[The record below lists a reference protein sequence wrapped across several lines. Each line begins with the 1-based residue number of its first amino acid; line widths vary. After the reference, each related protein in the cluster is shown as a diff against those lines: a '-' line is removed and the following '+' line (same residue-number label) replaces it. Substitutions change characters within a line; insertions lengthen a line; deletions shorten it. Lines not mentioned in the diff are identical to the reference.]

1 MAYLLLRG
9 FAPLALSLAGLA
21 LPAASPL
28 AADAAANFPDKPVK
42 LALPFPPGGS
52 ADTITRAMAE
62 RLQAQLQ
69 QPFLI
74 ENRPGA
80 AGNVATRHIAKA
92 PADGY
97 NLLVG
102 VTGALVI
109 NPNLYTLDYDPA
121 KDFIGVSMVARAPV
135 AIVADPNAGIGS
147 IKQLIEQAKA
157 KPGAL
162 AYATNGVGTSHHLA
176 AELFRQSAGLD
187 MRNVPYKGT
196 PEALQDIIGGR
207 VPIGFMDLTASIPL
221 VASGKLKALA
231 TTGTG
236 RSPALPD
243 VPTVA
248 EAGLPGFSADT
259 WVAIMAPKGTP
270 GPVVDKLSAEIKT
283 ALALPELRA
292 RAQTQ
297 GLEVISSTPAELQD
311 FLRSEAEKWKRV
323 IKEAGIKLQ

>member
-1 MAYLLLRG
+1 MPFKLSRMLAPWVALTGVLL
-9 FAPLALSLAGLA
+9 A
-21 LPAASPL
+21 PAAM
-28 AADAAANFPDKPVK
+28 ADTAANYPERPVK

-52 ADTITRAMAE
+52 ADTITRSMAE
-62 RLQAQLQ
+62 RLQAQLN

-80 AGNVATRHIAKA
+80 AGNVATRYVAKA
-92 PADGY
+92 QPDGY

-102 VTGALVI
+102 VTGAMAI
-109 NPNLYTLDYDPA
+109 NPNLYKLDYDPLQ
-121 KDFIGVSMVARAPV
+121 DFVAVSMMARAPV
-135 AIVADPNAGIGS
+135 VVVADPQAGIGN

-157 KPGAL
+157 KPGML
-162 AYATNGVGTSHHLA
+162 TYATNGVGTSHHLA
-176 AELFRQSAGLD
+176 AELFRQAAGLD

-221 VASGKLKALA
+221 IASGKLKALA
-231 TTGTG
+231 TTGTK

-259 WVAIMAPKGTP
+259 WVGIFAPKGTP
-270 GPVVDKLSAEIKT
+270 RPIVEKLSAEIKT

-297 GLEVISSTPAELQD
+297 GLEVGSSTPAELQR
-311 FLRSEAEKWKRV
+311 FVQEESVKWKRV
-323 IKEAGIKLQ
+323 VNEAGIKLQ

>member
-1 MAYLLLRG
+1 MAYTLSRTL
-9 FAPLALSLAGLA
+9 APWLALAGVLLA
-21 LPAASPL
+21 PAAVADT
-28 AADAAANFPDKPVK
+28 AAGYPERPVK

-52 ADTITRAMAE
+52 ADTITRSMAE
-62 RLQAQLQ
+62 RLQAQLH

-80 AGNVATRHIAKA
+80 AGNVATRYIAKA

-102 VTGALVI
+102 VTGAMAI
-109 NPNLYTLDYDPA
+109 NPNLYTLDYDPS
-121 KDFIGVSMVARAPV
+121 KDFVAVSMVARAPV
-135 AIVADPNAGIGS
+135 VVVADPQAGIGS

-157 KPGAL
+157 KPGML
-162 AYATNGVGTSHHLA
+162 TYATNGVGTSHHLA
-176 AELFRQSAGLD
+176 AELFRQAAGLD

-207 VPIGFMDLTASIPL
+207 VPLGFMDLTASIPL
-221 VASGKLKALA
+221 IASGKLKALA
-231 TTGTG
+231 TTGTQ

-248 EAGLPGFSADT
+248 EAGVPGFAADT
-259 WVAIMAPKGTP
+259 WVGIFAPKGTP
-270 GPVVDKLSAEIKT
+270 QPIVEKLSAEMKT

-297 GLEVISSTPAELQD
+297 GLEVAGSTPAELQR
-311 FLRSEAEKWKRV
+311 FLQEESVKWKRV
-323 IKEAGIKLQ
+323 VNEAGIKLQ

>member
-1 MAYLLLRG
+1 MAYTLSRTL
-9 FAPLALSLAGLA
+9 APWLALTGIVLA
-21 LPAASPL
+21 PAAL
-28 AADAAANFPDKPVK
+28 ADTAANYPERPVK

-52 ADTITRAMAE
+52 ADTITRSMAE
-62 RLQAQLQ
+62 RLQAQMH

-80 AGNVATRHIAKA
+80 GGNVATRYIAKA

-102 VTGALVI
+102 VTGAMAI

-121 KDFIGVSMVARAPV
+121 KDFVGVSMVARAPV
-135 AIVADPNAGIGS
+135 VIVADPNAGIGS

-157 KPGAL
+157 RPGAL
-162 AYATNGVGTSHHLA
+162 TYATNGIGTSHHLA
-176 AELFRQSAGLD
+176 SELFRQAAGLD

-207 VPIGFMDLTASIPL
+207 VPLGFMDLTASIPL

-231 TTGTG
+231 TTGTR

-259 WVAIMAPKGTP
+259 WVGIFAPKGTP
-270 GPVVDKLSAEIKT
+270 RPIVEKLSAEIRT

-292 RAQTQ
+292 RAQMQ
-297 GLEVISSTPAELQD
+297 GLEVAGSTPAELQS
-311 FLRSEAEKWKRV
+311 FLQAESAKWKRV
-323 IKEAGIKLQ
+323 VREAGIKLQ

>member
-1 MAYLLLRG
+1 MAYTLSRA
-9 FAPLALSLAGLA
+9 FAPWLALAGILLA
-21 LPAASPL
+21 PAAV
-28 AADAAANFPDKPVK
+28 ADTTAGYPERPVK

-52 ADTITRAMAE
+52 ADTITRSMAE
-62 RLQAQLQ
+62 RLQAQLH

-80 AGNVATRHIAKA
+80 AGNVATRYIAKA

-102 VTGALVI
+102 VTGAMAI

-121 KDFIGVSMVARAPV
+121 RDFVAVSMVARAPV
-135 AIVADPNAGIGS
+135 VVVADPQAGIGS

-157 KPGAL
+157 RPGML
-162 AYATNGVGTSHHLA
+162 TYATNGVGTSHHLA
-176 AELFRQSAGLD
+176 AELFRQAAGLD

-207 VPIGFMDLTASIPL
+207 VPLGFMDLTASIPL
-221 VASGKLKALA
+221 IASGKLKALA
-231 TTGTG
+231 TTGIKRT
-236 RSPALPD
+236 PALPD

-248 EAGLPGFSADT
+248 EAGVPGFAADT
-259 WVAIMAPKGTP
+259 WVGIFAPKGTP
-270 GPVVDKLSAEIKT
+270 QPIVEKLSAEMKT

-297 GLEVISSTPAELQD
+297 GLEVAGSTPAELQR
-311 FLRSEAEKWKRV
+311 FLQEESAKWKRV
-323 IKEAGIKLQ
+323 VNEAGIKLQ

>member
-1 MAYLLLRG
+1 MTFIAAR
-9 FAPLALSLAGLA
+9 GLA
-21 LPAASPL
+21 SCLAIAGVLLAPAAY
-28 AADAAANFPDKPVK
+28 ADPAANYPDRPVK

-62 RLQAQLQ
+62 RLQAQLN

-80 AGNVATRHIAKA
+80 AGNVATRYVAKA

-109 NPNLYTLDYDPA
+109 NPNLYKLDYDPA
-121 KDFIGVSMVARAPV
+121 KDFVGISMVARAPV
-135 AIVADPNAGIGS
+135 AVVADPQAGIHS
-147 IKQLIEQAKA
+147 IKDLIERAKA
-157 KPGAL
+157 QPGAL
-162 AYATNGVGTSHHLA
+162 TYATNSVGTSHHLA
-176 AELFRQSAGLD
+176 AELFRQATGLD

-221 VASGKLKALA
+221 VNSGKLKALA
-231 TTGTG
+231 TTGTR

-248 EAGLPGFSADT
+248 EAGVPGFSADT
-259 WVAIMAPKGTP
+259 WVGIFAPKGTP
-270 GPVVDKLSAEIKT
+270 QPIVDKLSAEIRT

-297 GLEVISSTPAELQD
+297 GLEVAGSTPGELHRFVQ
-311 FLRSEAEKWKRV
+311 EETVKWKKV
-323 IKEAGIKLQ
+323 VAEAGIKLQ

>member
-1 MAYLLLRG
+1 MTFIAARG
-9 FAPLALSLAGLA
+9 FASCLAIAGVLLA
-21 LPAASPL
+21 PAAYADPAATSP
-28 AADAAANFPDKPVK
+28 ARPVK

-62 RLQAQLQ
+62 RLQAQLN

-80 AGNVATRHIAKA
+80 AGNVATRYVAKA

-109 NPNLYTLDYDPA
+109 NPNLYKLDYDPA
-121 KDFIGVSMVARAPV
+121 KDFVGISMVARAPV
-135 AIVADPNAGIGS
+135 AVVADPQAGIHS
-147 IKQLIEQAKA
+147 IKDLIERAKA
-157 KPGAL
+157 QPGAL
-162 AYATNGVGTSHHLA
+162 TYATNGVGTSHHLA
-176 AELFRQSAGLD
+176 AELFRQATGLD

-221 VASGKLKALA
+221 VNSGKLKALA
-231 TTGTG
+231 TTGTR

-248 EAGLPGFSADT
+248 EAGVPGFSADT
-259 WVAIMAPKGTP
+259 WVGIFAPKGTP
-270 GPVVDKLSAEIKT
+270 QPIVDKLSAEIRT

-297 GLEVISSTPAELQD
+297 GLEVAGSTPGELHRFVQ
-311 FLRSEAEKWKRV
+311 EETVKWKKV
-323 IKEAGIKLQ
+323 VTEAGIKLQ

>member
-1 MAYLLLRG
+1 MAFTLPRG
-9 FAPLALSLAGLA
+9 FAPWLALAGMLLA
-21 LPAASPL
+21 PAVHADT
-28 AADAAANFPDKPVK
+28 AAGYPERPVK

-52 ADTITRAMAE
+52 ADTITRSMAE
-62 RLQAQLQ
+62 RLQAQLR

-80 AGNVATRHIAKA
+80 AGNLATRYIAKA

-102 VTGALVI
+102 VTGAMAI
-109 NPNLYTLDYDPA
+109 NPNLYSLDYEPA
-121 KDFIGVSMVARAPV
+121 KDFVAVSMVARAPV
-135 AIVADPNAGIGS
+135 VVVADPQAGIGS

-157 KPGAL
+157 KPGML
-162 AYATNGVGTSHHLA
+162 TYATNGVGTSHHLA
-176 AELFRQSAGLD
+176 AELFRQAAGLD

-231 TTGTG
+231 TTGTK

-248 EAGLPGFSADT
+248 EAGVPGFAADT
-259 WVAIMAPKGTP
+259 WVGIFAPKDTP
-270 GPVVDKLSAEIKT
+270 RPIVEKLSTEIRT

-297 GLEVISSTPAELQD
+297 GLEVAGSTPAELQQ
-311 FLRSEAEKWKRV
+311 FLQEESVKWKRV
-323 IKEAGIKLQ
+323 VSEAGIKLQ